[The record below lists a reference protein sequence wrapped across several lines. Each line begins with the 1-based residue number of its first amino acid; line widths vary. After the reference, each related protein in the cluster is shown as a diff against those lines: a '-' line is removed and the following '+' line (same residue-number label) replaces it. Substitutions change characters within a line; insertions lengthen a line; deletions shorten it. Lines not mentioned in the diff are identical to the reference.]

1 LNLLWSIF
9 GPMIQY
15 SLNEFKETW
24 NGHTV
29 SGFGVPGFNLI
40 YNINFIDIKYRQ
52 KCLDVEVENEPLSV
66 EE

>member
-29 SGFGVPGFNLI
+29 SGFGVPGLI
-40 YNINFIDIKYRQ
+40 SFIVLI
-52 KCLDVEVENEPLSV
+52 L
-66 EE
+66 